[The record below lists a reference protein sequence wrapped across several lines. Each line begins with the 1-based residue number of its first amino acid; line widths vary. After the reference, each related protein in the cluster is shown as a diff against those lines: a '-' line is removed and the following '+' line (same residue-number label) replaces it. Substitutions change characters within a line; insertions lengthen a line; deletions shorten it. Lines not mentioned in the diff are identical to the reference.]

1 MGHWVEHHARAVTAA
16 VVLLLLAIY
25 AASGL
30 RVIAPDEVAVVRRFG
45 RASEDLAPGW
55 HWRYP
60 WPVDD
65 VTRVSQQIRSVEVG
79 FRVAPGK
86 EKSPGALTWSSAHR
100 RENRVPDEA
109 MMITGDGKLVDLLV
123 SVRYRV
129 VEPRVYLFEIKGGEE
144 IIRSATEAALR
155 AMVAGRPFP
164 ELLTLERG
172 AFQRDALERLKQA
185 CERYGSHGLGVEFDS
200 IAIVDLHPPGEV
212 VDAYHEVAKAM
223 ERRDQK
229 INAARKSA
237 THKLG
242 AASAESERIV
252 ALARAGALDKV
263 KRAEGDTAYFL
274 ALQKARG
281 TLAIAQE
288 GLLAAEANVVE
299 KEMQAKRRKLL
310 SSQAAL
316 ADFRVFWETAARSL
330 AGRDLLLIDAEN
342 VRGQRQLML
351 FDPDM
356 LRMPI
361 PMWRPPLKPPEEP

>member
-1 MGHWVEHHARAVTAA
+1 
-16 VVLLLLAIY
+16 
-25 AASGL
+25 
-30 RVIAPDEVAVVRRFG
+30 
-45 RASEDLAPGW
+45 
-55 HWRYP
+55 
-60 WPVDD
+60 
-65 VTRVSQQIRSVEVG
+65 
-79 FRVAPGK
+79 
-86 EKSPGALTWSSAHR
+86 
-100 RENRVPDEA
+100 
-109 MMITGDGKLVDLLV
+109 MITGDGNLVDLLV

-129 VEPRVYLFEIKGGEE
+129 ADPHVFLFEVKGGEE

-185 CERYGSHGLGVEFDS
+185 CDRYGSHGLGVEFDS
-200 IAIVDLHPPGEV
+200 IAVVDLHPPGEV

-242 AASAESERIV
+242 AAAAEGENIV
-252 ALARAGALDKV
+252 ALARAGAVEKV
-263 KRAEGDTAYFL
+263 KRAEGDTAHFL
-274 ALQKARG
+274 AQQKARG
-281 TLAIAQE
+281 TLAPASE
-288 GLLAAEANVVE
+288 SLLAIEATEALLAGRPADVVE
-299 KEMQAKRRKLL
+299 KEIQAKRRKQLA
-310 SSQAAL
+310 SQAAL
-316 ADFRVFWETAARSL
+316 ADFRLFWETAARSL

-351 FDPDM
+351 FDPDL

-361 PMWRPPLKPPEEP
+361 PMWRPPLKPSEEP